1 MSKAA
6 DQFVELCKQSPQV
19 PDVFEFLKRFESISA
34 HEQLDVVLVD
44 QFQRWSSN
52 QAIPVGQ
59 YQARLSSLTD
69 ELAIPL
75 FVEEYGYL
83 AQRAAA
89 PSPDEYVRQLTT
101 LEPNAYTRL
110 CEELDVTAYTETL
123 DSQSGD
129 AGGDQLNS
137 NLKIGRYEVIC
148 SVGKGA
154 FGEVFLAK
162 DPLLDRNV
170 AVKVPTKQQVELSGG
185 QNQLLEEARMIAKL
199 THPNIVPVYDF
210 GKLDDGGC
218 YIVSKYIKGKDLR
231 SETRKPIS
239 HIEAA
244 QITTTLASALHAAHS
259 AGIVHRDLKPAN
271 VILDSKRQPHLLD
284 FGLAFSPR
292 STDSDSSLVGTPAYM
307 SPEQASCES
316 GSVDG
321 RSDIYSLGV
330 MLYEM
335 LTRQRPNLHATD
347 VQPPRQ
353 LDDSIPKELERIC
366 LKALF
371 HSVSDRHNTAKDLAD
386 EIQDWLD
393 ETSASL
399 QRHVVHENGEASSRW
414 LAGGKLPTGPSIA
427 VMPFQTSDDN
437 PETTAFANGL
447 CEEITAQLIRFKDLL
462 VVGKGSTSEFQQSPL
477 RVSDIAAKL
486 RVDHV
491 LTASVRRS
499 SDRIRVTAEV
509 VDATNGVGIW
519 AKSFHGDLS
528 IQDVF
533 DIEDEIAQQVAA
545 TVGLPAGVIAN
556 ARVAR
561 KAPAASIDAYDVVTR
576 YYHYRHTLELTA
588 RSEQMRGELEELVA
602 REPEYAT
609 AWATFA
615 YACIDAVV
623 FQFPFEGTPE
633 DLLKKGGDAARKA
646 VELDPRNSAALMA
659 LFRYEYHDGQFVAF
673 ERTVD
678 RAISANPND
687 TEMLIVA
694 ATCFGLQGNIQRA
707 AELANRAIA
716 INPSPP
722 NYYYMVDCWQD
733 FVAGNFE
740 SALAY
745 SNEMADFDFWKPAYQ
760 AVALGHLGRIEEGQ
774 QKLAELATCHPNF
787 MERFVA
793 EEKIWHINK
802 PFMQIFM
809 EGFAKLGAMDPTK
822 V

>member
-6 DQFVELCKQSPQV
+6 DQFVELCKQSPHV
-19 PDVFEFLKRFESISA
+19 PDVFEFLKRFEAISPR
-34 HEQLDVVLVD
+34 EQLDVVLVD
-44 QFQRWSSN
+44 QYHRWQDN
-52 QAIPVGQ
+52 QAIPIGQ
-59 YQARLSSLTD
+59 YQARLSALTD
-69 ELAIPL
+69 EMAIPL

-89 PSPDEYVRQLTT
+89 PSPDEYVRQLTS
-101 LEPNAYTRL
+101 LEPGAYTRL
-110 CEELDVTAYTETL
+110 CEELDVAGSAETL
-123 DSQSGD
+123 SSNG
-129 AGGDQLNS
+129 AAAVNDQAS
-137 NLKIGRYEVIC
+137 SSFQIGRYEVVC

-170 AVKVPTKQQVELSGG
+170 AVKVPTKVQVELSGG
-185 QNQLLEEARMIAKL
+185 EDQLLQEARLIAKV

-231 SETRKPIS
+231 SETRKPMS
-239 HIEAA
+239 HVEAA
-244 QITTTLASALHAAHS
+244 KITTALASALHAAHS

-292 STDSDSSLVGTPAYM
+292 STESDSSLVGTPTYM

-330 MLYEM
+330 MFYEM
-335 LTRQRPNLHATD
+335 LTQQRPNLHATD

-353 LDDSIPKELERIC
+353 LDDSIPKELEQIC

-393 ETSASL
+393 QTSGSL

-462 VVGKGSTSEFQQSPL
+462 VVGKNSTIEFQEGPL
-477 RVSDIAAKL
+477 QVSDIAEKL

-509 VDATNGVGIW
+509 VDATNGVSIW

-533 DIEDEIAQQVAA
+533 DIEDEIAQEVAA

-561 KAPAASIDAYDVVTR
+561 KAPAASIDVYDVVTR
-576 YYHYRHTLELTA
+576 YYHYRHTHEITTRA
-588 RSEQMRGELEELVA
+588 KQIRSELEELVA
-602 REPEYAT
+602 REPEYAS

-623 FQFPFEGTPE
+623 FQFPFEGTAE
-633 DLLKKGGDAARKA
+633 DLLEKGGLAARKA
-646 VELDPRNSAALMA
+646 VELDPSSSAALLA
-659 LFRYEYHDGQFVAF
+659 LFRYEYHCGQFAEF
-673 ERTVD
+673 ERTVG
-678 RAISANPND
+678 RAIAANPND

-694 ATCFGLQGNIQRA
+694 AFFFGIRGDMQSA

-716 INPSPP
+716 LNPSPP
-722 NYYYMVDCWQD
+722 HYYYLVGCWQD
-733 FVAGNFE
+733 FASGDFE
-740 SALAY
+740 STLAY
-745 SNEMADFDFWKPAYQ
+745 SNGMQELDFWKPVYQ
-760 AVALGHLGRIEEGQ
+760 AVSLGHLDRVKEGQ